1 MRFIVFII
9 LLQAGLVAPAFAASS
24 SECRNT
30 AAALKVL
37 ETEKDGN
44 LRSLSGV
51 CLVRYQ
57 LDRAEVAKHVLRIL
71 RDPTEDTLL
80 REDLIEAFAESP
92 LRRKVRIEMQRPAPQ
107 LGRQEQQAMDRTVS
121 GAQNLVAVTQAL
133 GSMED
138 TAPVTAYEGEF
149 FRVLN
154 DIAIDESSHVLLRA
168 CAVSALEKISAKVV
182 DSGVYDDRSIRLT
195 RETMR
200 TLAARDDEASYSTE
214 AGQAYTRLVAAGI
227 PGFTRDGGSATRA
240 LSSVRN
246 EKKE

>member
-1 MRFIVFII
+1 MRIVPVLV
-9 LLQAGLVAPAFAASS
+9 LLQAFLLAPAFAGSG

-30 AAALKVL
+30 AAALKAL
-37 ETEKDGN
+37 ETEKDGE
-44 LRSLSGV
+44 LRSAAGI

-57 LDRAEVAKHVLRIL
+57 LDKNEVAKHVLRIL
-71 RDPTEDTLL
+71 RDPSEDTLL

-133 GSMED
+133 SSMED
-138 TAPVTAYEGEF
+138 TSPVTAYEGEF

-182 DSGVYDDRSIRLT
+182 DSGIYDDRSIRLT

-200 TLAARDDEASYSTE
+200 TLAARDDEASYSTD
-214 AGQAYTRLVAAGI
+214 AGPAYTRLVAAGI
-227 PGFTRDGGSATRA
+227 PGFTREGANANRA
-240 LSSVRN
+240 ISSVKS
-246 EKKE
+246 EK